1 MVFHLPVSELTE
13 SSLVM
18 GLCSAQFA
26 GSAVPQAGTPPQA
39 MEGEHLA
46 SSWEK
51 AYETTAAAR
60 GDSASE
66 KSTSELVEVSR
77 FVSSKEAAG
86 PS

>member
-26 GSAVPQAGTPPQA
+26 RSAGPQAGMPLQA
-39 MEGEHLA
+39 AEEEHLT

-66 KSTSELVEVSR
+66 KSTPELVEVSR

>member
-13 SSLVM
+13 SSLVV
-18 GLCSAQFA
+18 GLSSAQFA
-26 GSAVPQAGTPPQA
+26 GLAALQAGTPLQA
-39 MEGEHLA
+39 AEVEHLT
-46 SSWEK
+46 SNWEK
-51 AYETTAAAR
+51 ASETTAAAR

-66 KSTSELVEVSR
+66 KSMPELAEVSR